1 MQLTHVQSPAL
12 DMGTK
17 DCMEWS
23 LIVESPEHSPSVAQK
38 WTKKQTDKKTRFKG
52 GCLWNELQK
61 RSYLWYIVLDSGL
74 LSQQQQ
80 FSLENRIQLEPL

>member
-23 LIVESPEHSPSVAQK
+23 LIVESPEHSQVWPKNEQTS
-38 WTKKQTDKKTRFKG
+38 KQTKRPDLKG
-52 GCLWNELQK
+52 AAYVMNSREGPIYG
-61 RSYLWYIVLDSGL
+61 R
-74 LSQQQQ
+74 
-80 FSLENRIQLEPL
+80 